1 MLLIR
6 WDKLKI
12 RMSVFIDILCT
23 YGQERDSLVKCRT
36 GIIKSVKL
44 CHEETAEA
52 IFFGNL
58 MRELNQSFKKKGKFV
73 PLKLIIKNMKIK
85 IQASLE
91 QNTNKEK
98 LKNMLVV

>member
-1 MLLIR
+1 MLLIS

-44 CHEETAEA
+44 CHEETAEE

-58 MRELNQSFKKKGKFV
+58 MRELNQSLKKKGN
-73 PLKLIIKNMKIK
+73 LLH
-85 IQASLE
+85 
-91 QNTNKEK
+91 
-98 LKNMLVV
+98 